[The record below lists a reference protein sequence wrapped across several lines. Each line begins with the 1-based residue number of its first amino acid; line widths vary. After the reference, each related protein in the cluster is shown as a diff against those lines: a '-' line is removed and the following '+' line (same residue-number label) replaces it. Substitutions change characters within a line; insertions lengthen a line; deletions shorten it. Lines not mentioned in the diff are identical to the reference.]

1 VQGVDEAIKNVAS
14 CAGAHGLG
22 TRELLV
28 AHPI

>member
-1 VQGVDEAIKNVAS
+1 VDEAIKNVAS

-22 TRELLV
+22 TGELLA